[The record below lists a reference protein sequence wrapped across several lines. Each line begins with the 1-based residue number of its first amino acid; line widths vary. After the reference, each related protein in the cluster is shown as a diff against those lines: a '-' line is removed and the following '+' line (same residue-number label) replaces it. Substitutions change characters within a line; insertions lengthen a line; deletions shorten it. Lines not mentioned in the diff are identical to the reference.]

1 MFIIL
6 ITVIIYNYDVNLK
19 DDWMVGLRKSV

>member
-6 ITVIIYNYDVNLK
+6 ITVIIYNYDINLK